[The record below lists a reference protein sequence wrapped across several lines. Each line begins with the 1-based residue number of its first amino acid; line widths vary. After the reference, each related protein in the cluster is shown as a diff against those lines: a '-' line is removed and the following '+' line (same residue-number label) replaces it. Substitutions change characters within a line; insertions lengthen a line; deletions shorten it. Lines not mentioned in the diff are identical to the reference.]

1 MDTWGIIRTVAQ
13 VGGCLMM
20 IIGATLFGCGLK
32 RDEWKTAVQGLFLT
46 TMGSFG
52 VLITVIANITGR

>member
-1 MDTWGIIRTVAQ
+1 
-13 VGGCLMM
+13 MM

-32 RDEWKTAVQGLFLT
+32 RDEWKTAVRGVFLT

-52 VLITVIANITGR
+52 VLISVIAYLTGKNFGLFSASDEVDKPDS

>member
-1 MDTWGIIRTVAQ
+1 
-13 VGGCLMM
+13 MM

-52 VLITVIANITGR
+52 VLISVIANITGR